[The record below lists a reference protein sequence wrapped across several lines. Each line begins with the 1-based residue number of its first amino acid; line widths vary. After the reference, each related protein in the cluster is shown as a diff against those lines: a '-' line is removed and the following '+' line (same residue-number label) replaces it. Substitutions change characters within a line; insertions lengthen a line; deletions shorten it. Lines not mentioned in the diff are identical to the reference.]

1 MARSGSLAEEAGA
14 EWPVYFAREEL
25 NNTWPRQTTPATHA
39 FHSRHRVKLFLTG
52 LQTQFPRK
60 LPAGHAGTFPNLQTE
75 KRYCLNPRRL
85 GAGPVLISL

>member
-1 MARSGSLAEEAGA
+1 VIGKIDQVENSQQGRNAGGINSG
-14 EWPVYFAREEL
+14 
-25 NNTWPRQTTPATHA
+25 
-39 FHSRHRVKLFLTG
+39 HSVKLLLTG